1 VNEASGVVGV
11 QMVSWAVLDE
21 HSCLN
26 LIRRLCEMVAVDVQV
41 VVRCL
46 RIGRRL
52 EVGRRIDLAMTSF
65 LAAIWV
71 NP

>member
-1 VNEASGVVGV
+1 
-11 QMVSWAVLDE
+11 MVSWAVLDE
-21 HSCLN
+21 YFCLN
-26 LIRRLCEMVAVDVQV
+26 SIRRLCEMVAVDVQV

-52 EVGRRIDLAMTSF
+52 EVGTRIDLAMTSF
-65 LAAIWV
+65 LEAIWV